1 MDKVQIVEVGPR
13 DGLQN
18 EKEIVP
24 VAAKIQLIDKLVPPL
39 PLLSVTAVSKWT
51 SSSLVKCRC
60 RASRYPHLHPQPWV
74 RCIHLPAL
82 HRQRPRSCCS

>member
-51 SSSLVKCRC
+51 SSSLVKCSL
-60 RASRYPHLHPQPWV
+60 ATLGWIEKWSATSWTVIGSLLYATNW
-74 RCIHLPAL
+74 
-82 HRQRPRSCCS
+82 